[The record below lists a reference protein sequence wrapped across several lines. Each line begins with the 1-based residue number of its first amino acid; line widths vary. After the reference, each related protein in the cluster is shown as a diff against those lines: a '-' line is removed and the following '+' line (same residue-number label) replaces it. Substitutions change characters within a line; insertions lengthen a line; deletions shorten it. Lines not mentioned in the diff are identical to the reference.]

1 MPRPGACQQAR
12 GYRRPASPG
21 PVNSLGKQREKGFHL
36 MTHPNTTR
44 LSSRLRL
51 LCGLALLIGL
61 CALTGGLTRPAHA
74 LTKLKVTTCS
84 SDAQLQAEVA
94 QANTDNASDVI
105 TFACSGD
112 IKLSSTLKITGSMTL
127 DGSGQS
133 VTLDGG
139 NSTQVL
145 YVNNGVTFT
154 LKALTIA
161 HGVRALNALRTTTS
175 AGGGL
180 DNEGGTVTISN
191 STFSGNSA
199 SYGGGLENGN
209 GTVSISNSTFSGNSA
224 PGPAALASGG
234 GLDNFGG
241 TLSISNSTFSGNSA
255 SSGQGG
261 GLSNYGG
268 TLSISNSTFSGNS
281 ASYGGGLS
289 NGGPLSISNSTF
301 SGNSASGGG
310 GLFYN
315 SNGELTISNSTFSG
329 NSADSGQGGGLFT
342 FYGEVNIGGSIV
354 AENTGGDC
362 SNVDLGFGSY
372 TDQGYNLTSDSSCGL
387 AGTGSV
393 QNTNPK
399 LGPLASNG
407 GRTQTMALL
416 KGSPASDYIPL
427 SSSLCPAT
435 DQRGHKRPDSP
446 QESACDIGAYES

>member
-1 MPRPGACQQAR
+1 
-12 GYRRPASPG
+12 
-21 PVNSLGKQREKGFHL
+21 

-44 LSSRLRL
+44 LSTRLRL

-74 LTKLKVTTCS
+74 LSKLKVTTCS

-161 HGVRALNALRTTTS
+161 HGVRALNAYRTSAS

-199 SYGGGLENGN
+199 SYGGGLENGY

-224 PGPAALASGG
+224 PGPAPTASGG

-255 SSGQGG
+255 SGGQGG
-261 GLSNYGG
+261 GLSNY
-268 TLSISNSTFSGNS
+268 
-281 ASYGGGLS
+281 
-289 NGGPLSISNSTF
+289 GPLSISNSTF

-310 GLFYN
+310 GLFNN

-416 KGSPASDYIPL
+416 KGSPAIDYIPL

>member
-1 MPRPGACQQAR
+1 
-12 GYRRPASPG
+12 
-21 PVNSLGKQREKGFHL
+21 
-36 MTHPNTTR
+36 MTHPHTTR

-199 SYGGGLENGN
+199 SYGGGHEHGY

-261 GLSNYGG
+261 GLSN
-268 TLSISNSTFSGNS
+268 S
-281 ASYGGGLS
+281 
-289 NGGPLSISNSTF
+289 GPLSISNSTF

-310 GLFYN
+310 GLFNN

>member
-1 MPRPGACQQAR
+1 
-12 GYRRPASPG
+12 
-21 PVNSLGKQREKGFHL
+21 

-74 LTKLKVTTCS
+74 LSKLKVTTCS

-161 HGVRALNALRTTTS
+161 HGVRALNALRTSTS

-199 SYGGGLENGN
+199 SYGGGLENGY

-224 PGPAALASGG
+224 PGPAPTASGG

-255 SSGQGG
+255 SGGQGG
-261 GLSNYGG
+261 GLFNYGG
-268 TLSISNSTFSGNS
+268 PLSISNSTFSGNSASYGGGGLSSGGPSSISGSISNSTFSGNS

-310 GLFYN
+310 GLFNN
-315 SNGELTISNSTFSG
+315 SNGELTISNSTIAN
-329 NSADSGQGGGLFT
+329 NSAPSDGFGGGLFT

>member
-1 MPRPGACQQAR
+1 
-12 GYRRPASPG
+12 
-21 PVNSLGKQREKGFHL
+21 
-36 MTHPNTTR
+36 MTHPHTTR

-161 HGVRALNALRTTTS
+161 HGVRALNAYRTSAS

-199 SYGGGLENGN
+199 SYGGGLENGY

-255 SSGQGG
+255 S
-261 GLSNYGG
+261 
-268 TLSISNSTFSGNS
+268 
-281 ASYGGGLS
+281 
-289 NGGPLSISNSTF
+289 
-301 SGNSASGGG
+301 GGG
-310 GLFYN
+310 GLFNN